1 MANLGV
7 VLDTNVLLSGIAF
20 PTSIPGRI
28 VEAWRHGLLDVVLSP
43 YILAELRRVLP
54 RLSHRHGLSDAEMDD
69 LVDGLYFV
77 AHVVEPVPRAG
88 GRSGLR
94 DPADE
99 PILATLV
106 AALEARLAESLV
118 TGDADLLALSAAW
131 PIVTPA
137 AFWAAHGGP
146 TP

>member
-1 MANLGV
+1 M
-7 VLDTNVLLSGIAF
+7 LLSGIAF

-54 RLSHRHGLSDAEMDD
+54 RLSHRHGLSDVD
-69 LVDGLYFV
+69 L
-77 AHVVEPVPRAG
+77 P
-88 GRSGLR
+88 
-94 DPADE
+94 
-99 PILATLV
+99 
-106 AALEARLAESLV
+106 
-118 TGDADLLALSAAW
+118 ALSADW